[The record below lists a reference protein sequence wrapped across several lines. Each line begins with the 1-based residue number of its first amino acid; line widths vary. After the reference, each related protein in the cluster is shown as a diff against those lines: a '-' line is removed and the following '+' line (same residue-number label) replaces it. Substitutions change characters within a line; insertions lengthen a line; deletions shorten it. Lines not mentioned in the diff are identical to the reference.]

1 MILRRREAPRG
12 VRRMETMPFGSLIVC
27 LALFVVQLASWPV
40 LFMVGMQSH
49 GNQAATDFLQIPMV
63 LWLLLPAGSIYG
75 LYLAL
80 RREASDF
87 GDTPRALG
95 IIANGLYLLFGIF
108 IWMTT
113 LFGGV

>member
-1 MILRRREAPRG
+1 
-12 VRRMETMPFGSLIVC
+12 METMPFGALIVC

-49 GNQAATDFLQIPMV
+49 GNKAATDFLLIPMV

-80 RREASDF
+80 RREANDF
-87 GDTPRALG
+87 GATPRVLG
-95 IIANGLYLLFGIF
+95 VIANALYLLFAIF
-108 IWMTT
+108 IWTMT